1 MMKTPVWLSSIIMI
15 VAVLAGGFHLF
26 NLAFVLYALLISLPR
41 LLSGQ
46 TVNWVGSALPAMLVS
61 GGLAIV
67 LGLLVWFV
75 VDKKLRKPTILATLL
90 TVPLMAILVFLGIG
104 MYEQPD
110 WLIALVGALI
120 ILPILGYCLWK
131 KVPWVYTLAVVYV
144 AILGVIIMVFDVQL

>member
-1 MMKTPVWLSSIIMI
+1 MKTTNSLLSPIIAAL
-15 VAVLAGGFHLF
+15 AVLAGGFHLF
-26 NLAFVLYALLISLPR
+26 NLAFVLYALLISLPS
-41 LLSGQ
+41 LLNGQ
-46 TVNWVGSALPAMLVS
+46 TENWVSSALPAMLVS

-104 MYEQPD
+104 MYGQSD

-120 ILPILGYCLWK
+120 ILPILGYCVRK
-131 KVPWVYTLAVVYV
+131 KVPGVYTLAVVYV
-144 AILGVIIMVFDVQL
+144 AILGVIVMVFDVQI